1 MSVLIPIDLQLEALL
16 LANIST
22 KINHLRWIK
31 GRSTRDLRKGMFSL
45 RGSDP
50 MTANKKTNDLIAFN
64 KQMIEDAIKTTYEL
78 IGSVIQLGNTI
89 DLSEVDNIE
98 EIAFSDGYLHCYSDI
113 CQKYREMGGK
123 I

>member
-1 MSVLIPIDLQLEALL
+1 
-16 LANIST
+16 
-22 KINHLRWIK
+22 
-31 GRSTRDLRKGMFSL
+31 MFSL

>member
-1 MSVLIPIDLQLEALL
+1 MEVLIPIDLQLEAQL

-22 KINHLRWIK
+22 KLNHLRWIK

-64 KQMIEDAIKTTYEL
+64 KSMIEDAVKTTYEL
-78 IGSVIQLGNTI
+78 VGSIIQLGNTI
-89 DLSEVDNIE
+89 DVSALKGSD
-98 EIAFSDGYLHCYSDI
+98 EIAFSDGYLHCFSDI
-113 CQKYREMGGK
+113 CQKYREMEAR

>member
-64 KQMIEDAIKTTYEL
+64 KSMIEDAIRTTYEL
-78 IGSVIQLGNTI
+78 VGFIIQLGNTI
-89 DLSEVDNIE
+89 DLEQVEDVE
-98 EIAFSDGYLHCYSDI
+98 EIAFTDGYLNCFSDI
-113 CQKYREMGGK
+113 CQKYREMEGRV
-123 I
+123 